1 MNGKKIILCITGSIA
16 AYKAAILVRMLV
28 KEGAEVQVIMTD
40 LAKKFI
46 SPLTMATLS
55 KRPVLVEF
63 FDPENG
69 SWNSHVS
76 IGEWA
81 DAMLIAPATANTIAK
96 MAGGIADNL
105 LLTTYLSAR
114 CPVFVAPAMDL
125 EMYKH
130 PATQLNLSF
139 LQERDVTIIEPGIGE
154 LASGLE
160 GKGRMEEPENIVLFL
175 KRYFHIQAYQDKVWN
190 GMQCL
195 ITAGP
200 TYEAIDP
207 VRFVGNYSSGKMGFA
222 LAEEIANRGAKVHL
236 VTGPTHLQINHPN
249 VDCIRV
255 NSALEMYEVC
265 VLKYPQ
271 VDVGI
276 MAAAV
281 ADYRPLDI
289 SLSKIKRTSDQM
301 SLELVPNPDIA
312 AALGASKLENQVL
325 VGFALETEDGV
336 ENARIKIARKNL
348 DFIVLNPANEEG
360 AGFMTDTNRIS
371 ILYADGRAMDYE
383 LKSKN
388 GVAVDIADAIEQ
400 YWEKD

>member
-76 IGEWA
+76 LGEWA

-125 EMYKH
+125 DMYRH

-139 LQERDVTIIEPGIGE
+139 LQERDVTIIEPGVGE

-160 GKGRMEEPENIVLFL
+160 GKGRMEEPEQITLFM
-175 KRYFHIQAYQDKVWN
+175 KRYFRAKAYEDKVWN

-207 VRFVGNYSSGKMGFA
+207 VRFIGNYSSGKMGFA

-249 VDCIRV
+249 VDCVRV

-265 VLKYPQ
+265 VLKFPL

-281 ADYRPLDI
+281 ADYRPQDI
-289 SLSKIKRTSDQM
+289 SLTKIKRSSEDL

-325 VGFALETEDGV
+325 VGFALETDHGV
-336 ENARIKIARKNL
+336 ENARLKIAKKNL

-371 ILYADGRAMDYE
+371 ILYADGRTMDYE
-383 LKSKN
+383 LKSKT
-388 GVAVDIADAIEQ
+388 GVAIDIADAIEQ

>member
-139 LQERDVTIIEPGIGE
+139 LQERDVTIIEPGTGE